1 MSTVVEYNVG
11 MPPKVRDGRD
21 GQATRAAILDIARS
35 QFGSHGFE
43 RTTIRSVA
51 SAAGVDPALV
61 MHYFGN
67 KAALFAAAS
76 RFEITFPDLSGI
88 APNRL
93 ADVLLPMFVEAW
105 GPQGPFL
112 PLLRAAATNRA
123 AADAL
128 LTVFVGQVAPALA
141 AVDARSCPRARCP
154 GRLPTTR
161 PGRGPL
167 HPGRAAVDRHGR
179 RTAHRLAATGARA
192 LPDGPGALTLLDDR
206 QRPLGPPKVFFLE

>member
-1 MSTVVEYNVG
+1 MSTVVEYNAG
-11 MPPKVRDGRD
+11 MPPKTRDGRD

-51 SAAGVDPALV
+51 SAASVDPALV

-76 RFEITFPDLSGI
+76 QFEINFPVLMGV
-88 APNRL
+88 APDRL
-93 ADVLLPMFVEAW
+93 ADVLLPVFVEAW
-105 GPQGPFL
+105 GPQGPLL

-128 LTVFVGQVAPALA
+128 LTVFVSQVAPALA
-141 AVDARSCPRARCP
+141 TVTPDRAPERASLVGSQLLGVAVARYILGVPPLTVMSDAQ
-154 GRLPTTR
+154 LVEWLR
-161 PGRGPL
+161 P
-167 HPGRAAVDRHGR
+167 VI
-179 RTAHRLAATGARA
+179 AHY
-192 LPDGPGALTLLDDR
+192 LTD
-206 QRPLGPPKVFFLE
+206 PAP